1 MAGYPVK
8 VLIGWDEQ
16 YPALFLRF
24 GDYPDIG
31 EGGLA
36 AEVPDDVAARW
47 RATRDAWW
55 ALADEVRAFEATRG
69 VGQ

>member
-1 MAGYPVK
+1 MK
-8 VLIGWDEQ
+8 VLIDWDEQ

-24 GDYPDIG
+24 RD
-31 EGGLA
+31 EQGGV
-36 AEVPDDVAARW
+36 EVPDDVAARW

-55 ALADEVRAFEATRG
+55 ALADEVRAFEATQG